1 MASIFNVVLIAISS
15 LSAMSNKYSGDQ
27 QLAQVKWEKYMR
39 TLQVKMAPDYNFS
52 TKSVSYVLRH
62 VVVYANWDVT
72 SVLC

>member
-62 VVVYANWDVT
+62 VVMYTNWDVT